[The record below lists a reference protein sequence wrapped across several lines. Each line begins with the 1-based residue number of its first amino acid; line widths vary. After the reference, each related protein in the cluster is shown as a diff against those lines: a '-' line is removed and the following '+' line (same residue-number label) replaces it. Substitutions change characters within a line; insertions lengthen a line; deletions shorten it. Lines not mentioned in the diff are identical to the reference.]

1 MWIHASEQSPPP
13 TCASVYVHVMKRSTR
28 EWLSSFPE
36 TNGRRGEKNLSHRI
50 VAILSFF
57 RSCGCTMRYS
67 LICRLYALC
76 NSQSYSKH
84 VVKVT
89 WLTWLKITKRN
100 VFFSI
105 IIWPILKTMST
116 KDILTV
122 QSAIE
127 YQTHSQSVCIYV
139 HNSAYIHGL
148 SLTHMLYILELTR
161 EKKKKHTNSLNAP
174 LVSLAARR
182 NTVQFFFHYLGIPI
196 CWMFK
201 RKSTGKLNFNGVWI
215 SRWQT
220 NWGREWLHGQKIP
233 NNSNCVHTTWHTP
246 HTHTH
251 TLPLSLQKSRWNIFW
266 HFTNQAHFHLSGA
279 VMDDSTLF
287 RRRSLG

>member
-89 WLTWLKITKRN
+89 WLTWLKSTKRN
-100 VFFSI
+100 VFFFDNH
-105 IIWPILKTMST
+105 LADF
-116 KDILTV
+116 KDDV
-122 QSAIE
+122 DKGHSHSAKC
-127 YQTHSQSVCIYV
+127 Y
-139 HNSAYIHGL
+139 
-148 SLTHMLYILELTR
+148 
-161 EKKKKHTNSLNAP
+161 
-174 LVSLAARR
+174 
-182 NTVQFFFHYLGIPI
+182 
-196 CWMFK
+196 W
-201 RKSTGKLNFNGVWI
+201 
-215 SRWQT
+215 
-220 NWGREWLHGQKIP
+220 IP
-233 NNSNCVHTTWHTP
+233 NAFSKRLYLRTQFRLHTWSFAHSYAVHTGADEREEEK
-246 HTHTH
+246 THQ
-251 TLPLSLQKSRWNIFW
+251 LS
-266 HFTNQAHFHLSGA
+266 
-279 VMDDSTLF
+279 
-287 RRRSLG
+287 

>member
-1 MWIHASEQSPPP
+1 MNTCFRTITATNVCKCICACDEKIDQRVTELVSRDQWQERGKKSQSP
-13 TCASVYVHVMKRSTR
+13 
-28 EWLSSFPE
+28 
-36 TNGRRGEKNLSHRI
+36 NRGNSL
-50 VAILSFF
+50 FF

-127 YQTHSQSVCIYV
+127 YQTHFQSICIYV

-148 SLTHMLYILELTR
+148 SLTHMLYITWADER
-161 EKKKKHTNSLNAP
+161 EEEKSTNSLNAP

-182 NTVQFFFHYLGIPI
+182 NTVQFFFTI
-196 CWMFK
+196 
-201 RKSTGKLNFNGVWI
+201 
-215 SRWQT
+215 
-220 NWGREWLHGQKIP
+220 
-233 NNSNCVHTTWHTP
+233 
-246 HTHTH
+246 
-251 TLPLSLQKSRWNIFW
+251 
-266 HFTNQAHFHLSGA
+266 
-279 VMDDSTLF
+279 
-287 RRRSLG
+287 